1 MDNES
6 REWSS
11 YVGCAVALANALWK
25 GENGSHK
32 TIIEI
37 IAKNGN
43 WKCLTITRKYLNR
56 HRTNLKVESWCG
68 ILFIHRQELKAA
80 KEGIK
85 VFDFTN

>member
-1 MDNES
+1 ME
-6 REWSS
+6 
-11 YVGCAVALANALWK
+11 K
-25 GENGSHK
+25 NGSNK

-43 WKCLTITRKYLNR
+43 WKCLTIARMYLNR
-56 HRTNLKVESWCG
+56 HKTNSKVESG
-68 ILFIHRQELKAA
+68 RVIIFIKRQELKAA